1 MSNYETPDYTDV
13 SSVLSDNSERNEQN
27 IKNSN
32 SGWKRSPVWEY
43 FDQQAQRCNRA
54 LTRFLYIAVFRL
66 SILLNVC
73 IHPINFQIPIN
84 FQSEYIWINQEL
96 SQVVSRISD
105 DIRDSDNITLGII
118 D

>member
-43 FDQQAQRCNRA
+43 FDQQGTQKHGHHLNYAILNS
-54 LTRFLYIAVFRL
+54 TR
-66 SILLNVC
+66 
-73 IHPINFQIPIN
+73 
-84 FQSEYIWINQEL
+84 
-96 SQVVSRISD
+96 
-105 DIRDSDNITLGII
+105 NI
-118 D
+118 